1 MAANYWESTQRRFWQ
16 FSKQELAELREKLE
30 VEEETLVKA
39 FPLPILR
46 HLSMYF
52 NQREHNH
59 PPFHG
64 QFADEDF

>member
-46 HLSMYF
+46 HLSIYF
-52 NQREHNH
+52 NQREYSH
-59 PPFHG
+59 PPV
-64 QFADEDF
+64 QLQCADEDV